1 MKNNNIYILPS
12 SNISNSNHKIYD
24 LKFFN
29 ENTLIYSDINGTIQY
44 YSLINNNQT
53 NIINLTESSL
63 FTLDIIS
70 NKIITGTSK
79 GEIFLLENNK
89 IISNKFNSN
98 LNKKEESITK
108 VKFINENLFCS
119 GNSKGEICIFDI
131 RAKNKNN
138 SIFTFNEQEED
149 ITDFCLSEDNNTM
162 PHYLLSTSIDGT
174 IGVYDLRK
182 KKLNALSDN
191 MEESLNCILP
201 INYTNNILVGTD
213 SGNVMI
219 FNWGWWGDFKDRITG
234 FKEEINDID
243 KISEDV
249 FLTCGKNIKICSFKD
264 KKVKGIIEEK
274 EKIKENE
281 MFENEKIKLSPEN
294 GKVAVVC
301 NISFIKVFDIKDL
314 DLEKKYTGIKNESEE
329 NDINESDNNDEDSN
343 GEQEEDEEEEED
355 FEENINKNN
364 NDNNDEDEEEDEKE
378 EEEKEEDEKEEDE
391 LNDKNNSM
399 DESEEEENENEK
411 EKEEDEDEE
420 SSFSSSSSSENN
432 KKKKKNKF
440 LGQKRNTK
448 SLIEKERR
456 IDFFS
461 DL

>member
-44 YSLINNNQT
+44 YSLINNNQK
-53 NIINLTESSL
+53 NIINLTDSSL
-63 FTLDIIS
+63 FSLDIIS

-98 LNKKEESITK
+98 LNNKEESITK
-108 VKFINENLFCS
+108 VKFINENLFCI
-119 GNSKGEICIFDI
+119 GNSNGEICIFDI
-131 RAKNKNN
+131 RSKNKNN
-138 SIFTFNEQEED
+138 SIFTFKEQEED
-149 ITDFCLSEDNNTM
+149 ITDFCLSEDNNNTM

-314 DLEKKYTGIKNESEE
+314 DLEKKYAGIINESEE

-343 GEQEEDEEEEED
+343 SEKEEDEEEEKED
-355 FEENINKNN
+355 FEESINKNN
-364 NDNNDEDEEEDEKE
+364 NNSNEDEEEDEK
-378 EEEKEEDEKEEDE
+378 DEDE
-391 LNDKNNSM
+391 LIDKNNNINS
-399 DESEEEENENEK
+399 SEEEENEDEK
-411 EKEEDEDEE
+411 EKEEDEE
-420 SSFSSSSSSENN
+420 SSFSSSSSENN

>member
-1 MKNNNIYILPS
+1 MKNKNIYILPS
-12 SNISNSNHKIYD
+12 SNISNNNHKIYD
-24 LKFFN
+24 LKFFT
-29 ENTLIYSDINGTIQY
+29 ENTLIYTDINGTIQY
-44 YSLINNNQT
+44 FSLSNNNPT
-53 NIINLTESSL
+53 TVINLTESSL

-70 NKIITGTSK
+70 NKIITGTST
-79 GEIFLLENNK
+79 GEIFFLENNK
-89 IISNKFNSN
+89 IISNKFNSHS
-98 LNKKEESITK
+98 NKKEVSITK
-108 VKFINENLFCS
+108 VKFINDNLFCI
-119 GNSKGEICIFDI
+119 GNSNGEIFIFDI

-149 ITDFCLSEDNNTM
+149 ITDFCLSENNNNNI

-201 INYTNNILVGTD
+201 INYLNNILVGTD

-249 FLTCGKNIKICSFKD
+249 FLTCGKNIKICSYKD

-281 MFENEKIKLSPEN
+281 MFENEKIKISPEN

-314 DLEKKYTGIKNESEE
+314 DLEKKYTGIINESEE
-329 NDINESDNNDEDSN
+329 NDINEDEDSN
-343 GEQEEDEEEEED
+343 SEKEEEEEKED
-355 FEENINKNN
+355 FEENVNKSQNN
-364 NDNNDEDEEEDEKE
+364 NDSFNEE
-378 EEEKEEDEKEEDE
+378 EEDEKEEDE
-391 LNDKNNSM
+391 LSDKNNNIY
-399 DESEEEENENEK
+399 ESEEEENDEK
-411 EKEEDEDEE
+411 EKEEKEE
-420 SSFSSSSSSENN
+420 SSSSSFSSKNN

>member
-1 MKNNNIYILPS
+1 MKNKNIYILPS
-12 SNISNSNHKIYD
+12 SNISNNNYKIYD
-24 LKFFN
+24 LKFFT

-44 YSLINNNQT
+44 FSLTNNNT
-53 NIINLTESSL
+53 TKTISLTESSL

-70 NKIITGTSK
+70 NKIITGTST
-79 GEIFLLENNK
+79 GEIFFLENNK

-98 LNKKEESITK
+98 LNKKEVSITK
-108 VKFINENLFCS
+108 VKFINENLFCC
-119 GNSKGEICIFDI
+119 GNSKGEISIFDI
-131 RAKNKNN
+131 RTKNKNN
-138 SIFTFNEQEED
+138 SIFNFNEQEED
-149 ITDFCLSEDNNTM
+149 ITDFCLSENNNNNI
-162 PHYLLSTSIDGT
+162 PHYLLSSSIDGT
-174 IGVYDLRK
+174 IGVFDLRK

-201 INYTNNILVGTD
+201 INYSNNILVGTD
-213 SGNVMI
+213 NGNVMI

-249 FLTCGKNIKICSFKD
+249 FLTCGKNIKICSYKD

-281 MFENEKIKLSPEN
+281 MFENEKIKISPEN
-294 GKVAVVC
+294 GKIAVVC
-301 NISFIKVFDIKDL
+301 NISYVKVFDIKDL
-314 DLEKKYTGIKNESEE
+314 DLEKKYTGIINESEE
-329 NDINESDNNDEDSN
+329 NDINESGSDNKDEDSN
-343 GEQEEDEEEEED
+343 SEKEEEEDFEEDVNISQNNHDNMKEEEEDEEEEEED
-355 FEENINKNN
+355 EISDKNN
-364 NDNNDEDEEEDEKE
+364 NIN
-378 EEEKEEDEKEEDE
+378 
-391 LNDKNNSM
+391 
-399 DESEEEENENEK
+399 ESEEEENEEEK
-411 EKEEDEDEE
+411 EKEENEE
-420 SSFSSSSSSENN
+420 SSSSSSFSSKNN

>member
-1 MKNNNIYILPS
+1 MKNKNIYILPS
-12 SNISNSNHKIYD
+12 SNISNNNHKIYD
-24 LKFFN
+24 LKFFT
-29 ENTLIYSDINGTIQY
+29 ENTLIYTDINGTIQY
-44 YSLINNNQT
+44 FSLLNNNPT
-53 NIINLTESSL
+53 TVINLTESSL

-70 NKIITGTSK
+70 NKIITGTST
-79 GEIFLLENNK
+79 GEIFFLENNK
-89 IISNKFNSN
+89 IISNKFNSHS
-98 LNKKEESITK
+98 NKKEVSITK
-108 VKFINENLFCS
+108 VKFINDNLFCS
-119 GNSKGEICIFDI
+119 GNSNGEIFIFDI

-149 ITDFCLSEDNNTM
+149 ITDFCLSENNNNNI

-201 INYTNNILVGTD
+201 INYLNNILVGTD

-249 FLTCGKNIKICSFKD
+249 FLTCGKNIKICSYKD

-281 MFENEKIKLSPEN
+281 MFENEKIKISPEN

-314 DLEKKYTGIKNESEE
+314 DLEKKYTGIINESEE
-329 NDINESDNNDEDSN
+329 NDINEDEDSS
-343 GEQEEDEEEEED
+343 EKEEEEEKED
-355 FEENINKNN
+355 FEENVNKSQNN
-364 NDNNDEDEEEDEKE
+364 NDSFNEE
-378 EEEKEEDEKEEDE
+378 EEDEKEEDE
-391 LNDKNNSM
+391 LSDKNNNIY
-399 DESEEEENENEK
+399 ESEEEENDEK
-411 EKEEDEDEE
+411 EKEENEE
-420 SSFSSSSSSENN
+420 SSSSSFSSKNN